1 MEHFSLVPPPL
12 CYAHGGREV
21 AENVQQPGRQNPPST
36 DDSVRAAHGFVIG
49 EGRLYVDSYR
59 Q

>member
-1 MEHFSLVPPPL
+1 VEHFPLAPPPL

-21 AENVQQPGRQNPPST
+21 AENVQQPGRQNPLST
-36 DDSVRAAHGFVIG
+36 DDSVRPAHGFVIE
-49 EGRLYVDSYR
+49 EGRLYVDSYP